1 MVVDVSYAD
10 DKPAVLDRL
19 TVTADD
25 NLDYFYI
32 ELKMA
37 DSESFTPFSDENGER
52 FTVSQEVLF
61 PDNTEVLEIR
71 FTLVAKDG
79 SSDIT
84 GVTLQVHACVEGK
97 NIDLCIHI
105 LVHINYLHGN
115 IVIIVHIICFRQ
127 CTLYCYMLLQNSYIN
142 IL

>member
-84 GVTLQVHACVEGK
+84 GVTLQVHACIEGK
-97 NIDLCIHI
+97 NIDLYIHVLI
-105 LVHINYLHGN
+105 Y
-115 IVIIVHIICFRQ
+115 IIFCFL
-127 CTLYCYMLLQNSYIN
+127 T
-142 IL
+142 

>member
-1 MVVDVSYAD
+1 MDVDLSYAD

-19 TVTADD
+19 TLTVDD
-25 NLDYFYI
+25 NLDYYKI

-37 DSESFTPFSDENGER
+37 GSESFVTFSNENGDK
-52 FTVSQEVLF
+52 FTAFQEVSF

-71 FTLVAKDG
+71 LRLIAKDG

-115 IVIIVHIICFRQ
+115 IVIIIHKICFRQ
-127 CTLYCYMLLQNSYIN
+127 CTLHCYMLLQNSYIN
-142 IL
+142 II